1 MYVFCPQ
8 IIRTSEI
15 FKFSIEDHENDLFVY
30 NYVYIT
36 FLNRKNYF
44 QMTHTTLTQ
53 MGKIFFH
60 FHHGNRKL
68 TKWEQDA
75 VDLTWCLERGVVAW
89 AD

>member
-36 FLNRKNYF
+36 FLNRQK
-44 QMTHTTLTQ
+44 
-53 MGKIFFH
+53 
-60 FHHGNRKL
+60 KL
-68 TKWEQDA
+68 FSDDSYHINPNGEDLLPLPSWE
-75 VDLTWCLERGVVAW
+75 
-89 AD
+89 